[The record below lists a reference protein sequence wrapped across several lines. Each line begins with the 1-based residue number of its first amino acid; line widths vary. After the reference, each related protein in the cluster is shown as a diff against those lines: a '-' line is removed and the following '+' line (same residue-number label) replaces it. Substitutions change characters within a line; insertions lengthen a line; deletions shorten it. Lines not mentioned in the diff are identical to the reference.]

1 MLSLFLIACCIF
13 IALALLTGVVLYPVL
28 TRRTPIQERLEK
40 ITDERTK
47 AASLIT
53 AEVPQWQEAL
63 SRIGERIPMKA
74 KERSQYTRNLVAAGL
89 KKEILPIFLGLKI
102 LLAAAFPLLFAFLYA
117 LPKGELLNPMSIL
130 YMAAL
135 AIVGFL
141 LPSFWLTHKVEK
153 RKIEIF
159 HTLPDI
165 LDLLTICVEAGLG
178 LDGALLKAS
187 ESPQFKGN
195 PLADEL
201 KISAM
206 ETRAGKPRTAAL
218 KDMGERTMVEDVRA
232 FVTMLI
238 QTERFG
244 TSLGVALRVH
254 SDSLRTK
261 RRQIAE
267 EAAAKTAIKMLFP
280 LAFLI
285 FPALM
290 VVILGPAF
298 FKFQEVFK

>member
-13 IALALLTGVVLYPVL
+13 IAMALLTGVVLYPIL
-28 TRRTPIQERLEK
+28 TRRTPVQERLGKIADEK
-40 ITDERTK
+40 TK
-47 AASLIT
+47 AASLV
-53 AEVPQWQEAL
+53 AEVPQWQETL
-63 SRIGERIPMKA
+63 GRVGESLPIKP
-74 KERSQYTRNLVAAGL
+74 KERSQYTKTLQAAGL
-89 KKEILPIFLGLKI
+89 KKEILPLFLGSKI
-102 LLAAAFPLLFAFLYA
+102 LLAAVLPCLYAIFYA
-117 LPKGELLNPMSIL
+117 LPKGDLLKPTSIL

-141 LPSFWLTHKVEK
+141 APSFWLTHKVEK

-159 HTLPDI
+159 HTLPDV

-178 LDGALLKAS
+178 LDGALVKTCD
-187 ESPQFKGN
+187 SPQFKGN
-195 PLADEL
+195 PLADEI
-201 KISAM
+201 KVASM

-218 KDMGERTMVEDVRA
+218 KDMGERTMVDDVKQ